1 MSESQL
7 RRESEPDI
15 IDQVDELNEEVKVL
29 ALNLAV
35 YLAKAKSRS
44 ETLSRLEP
52 EFIRL
57 VNSSVKVVQELAGVI
72 SAARN
77 LEMIDGEITVG
88 SARKDPLEVRLRLI
102 LEQCSRIMYQLTT
115 SSESESREAE

>member
-77 LEMIDGEITVG
+77 LEMLDGEITVG